1 MYSNY
6 GITLTDAPNCVRS
19 GEYNGVES
27 PYLSCDNQ
35 TGNFAVIRNHSQRER
50 ILQIDAQLI
59 AVNEEYKALSG
70 NLSTAS
76 DAVKDYIQ
84 TRIAELKDSLNALE
98 LERSRL
104 LAIMQQTAC
113 HYNVIGWQ
121 ANL

>member
-1 MYSNY
+1 MYNNY
-6 GITLTDAPNCVRS
+6 GITFTDAPNCVRS
-19 GEYNGVES
+19 GEYNGIES
-27 PYLSCDNQ
+27 PYLTSDNQ

-50 ILQIDAQLI
+50 ILQIDDRLI

-84 TRIAELKDSLNALE
+84 TRIAELKASLNDLE

-104 LAIMQQTAC
+104 LAIAM
-113 HYNVIGWQ
+113 
-121 ANL
+121 